1 MTMPSLGAMTARRY
15 MDRYGMPRE
24 VLALVPVKAHANGSA
39 NPYAHFRKAVDL
51 EKVMGSPMVA
61 DPLRVFDCAPVSDGA
76 AAVVITSKP
85 SDVEV
90 AGVGHG
96 TDRIAL
102 ADRRGEGLRATQLAA
117 HRAYSDAGLSP
128 RDVDLAELHDAF
140 SILEIID
147 SEDVGLFPMGEGW
160 RALRSGATAID
171 GDLPVNVSGGLKA
184 RGHPVGA
191 TGLAQVAE
199 VVWQLRGQAEGR
211 QLDGVSVGLT
221 QNIGGFGCN
230 NLVTILRSVT

>member
-1 MTMPSLGAMTARRY
+1 
-15 MDRYGMPRE
+15 
-24 VLALVPVKAHANGSA
+24 
-39 NPYAHFRKAVDL
+39 
-51 EKVMGSPMVA
+51 
-61 DPLRVFDCAPVSDGA
+61 
-76 AAVVITSKP
+76 
-85 SDVEV
+85 V

-96 TDRIAL
+96 TDRLAL

-117 HRAYSDAGLSP
+117 ERAYAEAGLGP
-128 RDVDLAELHDAF
+128 GDVDLAELHDAF

-147 SEDVGLFPMGEGW
+147 SEDVGFFPRGEGW
-160 RALRSGATAID
+160 RALEDGRTAMD
-171 GDLPVNVSGGLKA
+171 GELPVNVSGGLKA

-211 QLDGVSVGLT
+211 QLDGVRVGLT

-230 NLVTILRSVT
+230 NLVTILRRVA